1 MIQSDTRLRETNDH
15 RMDDENYQYA
25 GKLSEFANGD
35 ISKCAIN
42 GIALCNLEGKL
53 HAVTDF
59 CTHEAVSFT
68 GGYGVLFDGKVI
80 CMLHSSVFDIETGK
94 AEDGPA
100 YDPLGVFDVK
110 VEGDDVYVAK
120 EKKTF

>member
-1 MIQSDTRLRETNDH
+1 
-15 RMDDENYQYA
+15 MDQNYQYA
-25 GKLSEFANGD
+25 GKLSEFSAGD

-42 GIALCNLEGKL
+42 GIAICNLEGKL
-53 HAVTDF
+53 HAVSDF

-68 GGYGVLFDGKVI
+68 GGYGVLFEGKLI
-80 CMLHSSVFDIETGK
+80 CMLHTSVFDVDTG
-94 AEDGPA
+94 ATEAGPA
-100 YDPLGVFDVK
+100 YDPLSIYDVQ

>member
-1 MIQSDTRLRETNDH
+1 
-15 RMDDENYQYA
+15 MDDESYQYA
-25 GKLSEFANGD
+25 GKLTEFEDGN
-35 ISKCAIN
+35 ITKCAVYGVAI
-42 GIALCNLEGKL
+42 CNLEGAL

-80 CMLHSSVFDIETGK
+80 CMLHSSVFNIETGA

-100 YDPLGVFDVK
+100 YDALGVFDVK
-110 VEGDDVYVAK
+110 VEGEDVYVAK
-120 EKKTF
+120 EPKAS